1 MIFKSKF
8 NILPIFIL
16 LLVFACTQE
25 AEQESAVVVETK
37 SAMELMQ
44 ASADEFAAAWKA
56 GDANA
61 IGEVF
66 AEDAVQVV
74 GSAQIPALGRATISE
89 GFAAAFSQEGPFH
102 KTHIEIKINEAR
114 KLNDDIMI
122 AAGYWNILNESNESL
137 LDGKWG
143 NVYEIQENRIEF
155 IQESAYSSADQVDME
170 NLSERITHPVMEAN
184 ESENYTAINS
194 NIGSFLSL
202 YNAGDFK
209 TLATTVFT
217 EDGIRV
223 VSGVKEI
230 SIGPDAIA
238 KSFNTEN
245 SSARLDAHI
254 CGMRDLGNSL
264 VIAHGQ
270 WSEMNEDGSLSAFG
284 QWGNL
289 FQVKD
294 GTAKLILESAGMYNN
309 KFE

>member
-1 MIFKSKF
+1 MNFKSIF
-8 NILPIFIL
+8 NILSLIIVL
-16 LLVFACTQE
+16 LSFACTQE
-25 AEQESAVVVETK
+25 AEQETSAETAK

-56 GDANA
+56 GDSNA

-66 AEDAVQVV
+66 TEDAIQVV
-74 GSAQIPALGRATISE
+74 GSAQIPALGRASIAG

-102 KTHIEIKINEAR
+102 NTHIEIKINEAR

-122 AAGYWNILNESNESL
+122 AAGYWNVLDESNESL

-143 NVYEIQENRIEF
+143 NVYEIQDNRIEF
-155 IQESAYSSADQVDME
+155 IQEAAYSSADQVDMA
-170 NLSERITHPVMEAN
+170 NLSERITHPVMEAS
-184 ESENYTAINS
+184 ESENYTAISS
-194 NIGSFLSL
+194 NVDSFLSL
-202 YNAGDFK
+202 YNSGDFK
-209 TLATTVFT
+209 TLATTVFI

-230 SIGPDAIA
+230 CIGPDAIA
-238 KSFNTEN
+238 KSFNAEN
-245 SSARLDAHI
+245 SSAKLDAHI

-270 WSEMNEDGSLSAFG
+270 WSETNEDGSLSAFG

-294 GTAKLILESAGMYNN
+294 GTAKMVMESAGMYNN